1 MIRAALPH
9 CCNMPLAKCPAV
21 IGESDVRIPTR
32 PAIRLLFVAA
42 LGLSGFGAHAAP
54 APSYDLVIR
63 NGHVIDG
70 TGSPWYAAD
79 IAIRDGRI
87 AAIGR
92 LGDVD
97 AKQVIDAHGMVVAPG
112 FIGPH

>member
-1 MIRAALPH
+1 MRDIYKDFMR
-9 CCNMPLAKCPAV
+9 
-21 IGESDVRIPTR
+21 S
-32 PAIRLLFVAA
+32 AIRLLFMLA

-79 IAIRDGRI
+79 IAIRNGRI

-97 AKQVIDAHGMVVAPG
+97 GKQVIDAHGMVVAPG